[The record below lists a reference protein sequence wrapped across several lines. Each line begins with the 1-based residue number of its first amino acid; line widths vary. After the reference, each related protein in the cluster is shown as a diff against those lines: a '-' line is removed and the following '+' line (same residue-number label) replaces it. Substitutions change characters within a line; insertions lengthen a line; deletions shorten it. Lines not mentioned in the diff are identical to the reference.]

1 MSFFRVTLLTLLLVS
16 LYCVSLADS
25 HDQQQNIVE
34 QAKEINEQLNKKQS
48 STQANIS
55 SEIDGND
62 EEPLPINDPFAGDDG
77 TASTIVSDVSSEKEL
92 VNLSKYKLV
101 GVFNGTIKSFAT
113 FVDEGG
119 EFVTLEIQEEL
130 SNGLKLVD
138 VNIKEAI
145 FQKGENSFVSL
156 NFKNQIRERDEF

>member
-1 MSFFRVTLLTLLLVS
+1 M
-16 LYCVSLADS
+16 
-25 HDQQQNIVE
+25 
-34 QAKEINEQLNKKQS
+34 
-48 STQANIS
+48 
-55 SEIDGND
+55 
-62 EEPLPINDPFAGDDG
+62 
-77 TASTIVSDVSSEKEL
+77 
-92 VNLSKYKLV
+92 YKRQV
-101 GVFNGTIKSFAT
+101 GVFNGAIKSFAT

-119 EFVTLEIQEEL
+119 EFITLEIEEEL